1 MTGGGDNIP
10 TTLMPPTD
18 LEVALFFI
26 PQAISRRV
34 DAMAKEAN
42 IIYKKIRRTWYFRA
56 VFLLETGSNME
67 PLPMMAVL
75 LLLLNSSFVIDRLI
89 H

>member
-42 IIYKKIRRTWYFRA
+42 IIYKKIRRTW
-56 VFLLETGSNME
+56 
-67 PLPMMAVL
+67 
-75 LLLLNSSFVIDRLI
+75 
-89 H
+89 